1 MEKTL
6 LLKAIKENEV
16 IKYLEGK
23 DGYNF
28 EMEHWVN
35 ASAPTDW
42 TKIYLKVFMPYI
54 IENPELKLT
63 KFLKMLY
70 WK

>member
-1 MEKTL
+1 MEKML

-23 DGYNF
+23 DEYNF

-35 ASAPTDW
+35 ASAPADW
-42 TKIYLKVFMPYI
+42 TKIIRKRKSVS
-54 IENPELKLT
+54 
-63 KFLKMLY
+63 
-70 WK
+70 